1 MWTSLSWYHI
11 VLKMILIIFFNV
23 RNIRKI
29 NKDFSCLTFH
39 LGCILFL
46 VTFNVYQYNNV
57 HFAIHLGRVW
67 HLGYI
72 LITII
77 WHVTL
82 VTIWLLYYANFFEVT
97 NVEKKQSHWTTL
109 DFWIKNVAKV
119 NIVLYMAR
127 SNN

>member
-1 MWTSLSWYHI
+1 MEDVKETEIGLLAKKNVNNPVVTFLYIENDSNN
-11 VLKMILIIFFNV
+11 IF
-23 RNIRKI
+23 NIRSML
-29 NKDFSCLTFH
+29 NKDFLCLTFH

-77 WHVTL
+77 RNVTL
-82 VTIWLLYYANFFEVT
+82 VTI
-97 NVEKKQSHWTTL
+97 
-109 DFWIKNVAKV
+109 
-119 NIVLYMAR
+119 
-127 SNN
+127 